1 VKKEEFADLVLTYQ
15 QSMYRFALGILRNK
29 QDAEDAL
36 SAAIIKAYEHLASL
50 RDKDKFKTWI
60 MTIIANEAK
69 NMLSKNSRV
78 QLVDDITIFEEGVE
92 ENQNDVWG
100 SVMELGEQHRQ
111 IVMLYYYDGFST
123 REIAGILKVPEG
135 TVKSRLSRARQNL
148 KELLSL

>member
-1 VKKEEFADLVLTYQ
+1 MKKEEFADLVLTYQ

>member
-1 VKKEEFADLVLTYQ
+1 MKKEEFADLVLTYQ

-148 KELLSL
+148 KELLSI

>member
-1 VKKEEFADLVLTYQ
+1 VKKEEFADLVLLYQ

-36 SAAIIKAYEHLASL
+36 STAIIKAYEHLSSL

-60 MTIIANEAK
+60 MSIIANEAK
-69 NMLSKNSRV
+69 NMLSKYSRI
-78 QLVDDITIFEEGVE
+78 QLVDDVTIFDKEVE

-111 IVMLYYYDGFST
+111 IVILYYYDGFST
-123 REIAGILKVPEG
+123 REIARILKVPEG

-148 KELLSL
+148 KEILSL

>member
-1 VKKEEFADLVLTYQ
+1 MKKEEFADLVLTYQ

-36 SAAIIKAYEHLASL
+36 GAAIIKAYEHLASL

-69 NMLSKNSRV
+69 NMLSKNSRM
-78 QLVDDITIFEEGVE
+78 QLVDDVTIFEEVRE
-92 ENQNDVWG
+92 DQNDVWG
-100 SVMELGEQHRQ
+100 SVMELGEQHRR
-111 IVMLYYYDGFST
+111 IVILYYYDGFST
-123 REIAGILKVPEG
+123 REIAGILKLPEG

-148 KELLSL
+148 KEMLSL